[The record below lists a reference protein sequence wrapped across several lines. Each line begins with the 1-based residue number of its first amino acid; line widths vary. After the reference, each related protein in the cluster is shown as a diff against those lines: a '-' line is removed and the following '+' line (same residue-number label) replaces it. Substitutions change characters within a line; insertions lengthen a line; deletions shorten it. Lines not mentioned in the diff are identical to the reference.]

1 MEASLSIYN
10 FLKRN
15 DYLTPLKNFYV
26 SNLMTYKVKSK
37 YAKV

>member
-1 MEASLSIYN
+1 MDASLSIYN

-15 DYLTPLKNFYV
+15 DLLTPLKQFYV

-37 YAKV
+37 FANI